1 MELFDLL
8 ETRVVELLGQ
18 IDTLRE
24 ENKTLQEKVN
34 ALDEENKTLKE
45 SLEQEQHTKEE
56 INGRIDTLLSTIRE
70 FTAEPADIRMHSFQL
85 NVLGMDISF
94 RTDADSARIERAQAF
109 VEKQYERLK
118 NQGGQF
124 GREKLLTLLVLG
136 VADDL
141 LQTQQQLDGVETRL
155 ANLLELIEKTD

>member
-70 FTAEPADIRMHSFQL
+70 LRPKRKRPISVCTAFSSMSSAWTFPSVRMLIPLVSSGL
-85 NVLGMDISF
+85 
-94 RTDADSARIERAQAF
+94 
-109 VEKQYERLK
+109 RLR
-118 NQGGQF
+118 
-124 GREKLLTLLVLG
+124 REAV
-136 VADDL
+136 
-141 LQTQQQLDGVETRL
+141 
-155 ANLLELIEKTD
+155 

>member
-24 ENKTLQEKVN
+24 EKTLQEKVN

-70 FTAEPADIRMHSFQL
+70 FTAEA
-85 NVLGMDISF
+85 
-94 RTDADSARIERAQAF
+94 
-109 VEKQYERLK
+109 
-118 NQGGQF
+118 
-124 GREKLLTLLVLG
+124 
-136 VADDL
+136 
-141 LQTQQQLDGVETRL
+141 
-155 ANLLELIEKTD
+155 

>member
-70 FTAEPADIRMHSFQL
+70 LRPKRNRPIPYAQL
-85 NVLGMDISF
+85 
-94 RTDADSARIERAQAF
+94 SAQCPRHGHF
-109 VEKQYERLK
+109 LPY
-118 NQGGQF
+118 GC
-124 GREKLLTLLVLG
+124 
-136 VADDL
+136 
-141 LQTQQQLDGVETRL
+141 
-155 ANLLELIEKTD
+155 

>member
-45 SLEQEQHTKEE
+45 SLAVSYTH
-56 INGRIDTLLSTIRE
+56 
-70 FTAEPADIRMHSFQL
+70 
-85 NVLGMDISF
+85 
-94 RTDADSARIERAQAF
+94 
-109 VEKQYERLK
+109 
-118 NQGGQF
+118 
-124 GREKLLTLLVLG
+124 LTLPTKRIV
-136 VADDL
+136 
-141 LQTQQQLDGVETRL
+141 
-155 ANLLELIEKTD
+155 

>member
-1 MELFDLL
+1 
-8 ETRVVELLGQ
+8 
-18 IDTLRE
+18 
-24 ENKTLQEKVN
+24 
-34 ALDEENKTLKE
+34 
-45 SLEQEQHTKEE
+45 
-56 INGRIDTLLSTIRE
+56 
-70 FTAEPADIRMHSFQL
+70 MHSFQL

-94 RTDADSARIERAQAF
+94 RTDQQRHHDRRHADSVRIERAQDF

>member
-24 ENKTLQEKVN
+24 ENKSLQEKIG
-34 ALDEENKTLKE
+34 ALEESNRALEEDNKGLKE

-70 FTAEPADIRMHSFQL
+70 FTAEANSAIPGSTAFSSMSWEWTFP
-85 NVLGMDISF
+85 
-94 RTDADSARIERAQAF
+94 SARRPIP
-109 VEKQYERLK
+109 
-118 NQGGQF
+118 
-124 GREKLLTLLVLG
+124 
-136 VADDL
+136 
-141 LQTQQQLDGVETRL
+141 L
-155 ANLLELIEKTD
+155 ASSRRRSSWRSSMRD

>member
-45 SLEQEQHTKEE
+45 SLEQEQHTKEVALDDSRVY
-56 INGRIDTLLSTIRE
+56 GRSVTDRYPYAQLS
-70 FTAEPADIRMHSFQL
+70 
-85 NVLGMDISF
+85 
-94 RTDADSARIERAQAF
+94 AQCPRHGHF
-109 VEKQYERLK
+109 LPY
-118 NQGGQF
+118 GC
-124 GREKLLTLLVLG
+124 
-136 VADDL
+136 
-141 LQTQQQLDGVETRL
+141 
-155 ANLLELIEKTD
+155 

>member
-1 MELFDLL
+1 
-8 ETRVVELLGQ
+8 
-18 IDTLRE
+18 
-24 ENKTLQEKVN
+24 
-34 ALDEENKTLKE
+34 
-45 SLEQEQHTKEE
+45 
-56 INGRIDTLLSTIRE
+56 
-70 FTAEPADIRMHSFQL
+70 MHSFQL

-94 RTDADSARIERAQAF
+94 RTDADSARIERAQDF

-141 LQTQQQLDGVETRL
+141 LQTQQQQLDGVETRL

>member
-45 SLEQEQHTKEE
+45 E

-70 FTAEPADIRMHSFQL
+70 FTAEA
-85 NVLGMDISF
+85 
-94 RTDADSARIERAQAF
+94 
-109 VEKQYERLK
+109 
-118 NQGGQF
+118 
-124 GREKLLTLLVLG
+124 
-136 VADDL
+136 
-141 LQTQQQLDGVETRL
+141 
-155 ANLLELIEKTD
+155 

>member
-1 MELFDLL
+1 
-8 ETRVVELLGQ
+8 
-18 IDTLRE
+18 
-24 ENKTLQEKVN
+24 
-34 ALDEENKTLKE
+34 
-45 SLEQEQHTKEE
+45 
-56 INGRIDTLLSTIRE
+56 
-70 FTAEPADIRMHSFQL
+70 MHSFQL

-94 RTDADSARIERAQAF
+94 STDADSARIERAQDF

>member
-1 MELFDLL
+1 M
-8 ETRVVELLGQ
+8 Q
-18 IDTLRE
+18 
-24 ENKTLQEKVN
+24 
-34 ALDEENKTLKE
+34 
-45 SLEQEQHTKEE
+45 
-56 INGRIDTLLSTIRE
+56 
-70 FTAEPADIRMHSFQL
+70 SFQL
-85 NVLGMDISF
+85 NVLGMDISLLK
-94 RTDADSARIERAQAF
+94 DADSARIERAQDF

-124 GREKLLTLLVLG
+124 GREKLLTRLVLG

>member
-34 ALDEENKTLKE
+34 ALDENKTLKE

-70 FTAEPADIRMHSFQL
+70 FTAEA
-85 NVLGMDISF
+85 
-94 RTDADSARIERAQAF
+94 
-109 VEKQYERLK
+109 
-118 NQGGQF
+118 
-124 GREKLLTLLVLG
+124 
-136 VADDL
+136 
-141 LQTQQQLDGVETRL
+141 
-155 ANLLELIEKTD
+155 

>member
-45 SLEQEQHTKEE
+45 SLDSRVY
-56 INGRIDTLLSTIRE
+56 GRSVTDRYPYAQLS
-70 FTAEPADIRMHSFQL
+70 
-85 NVLGMDISF
+85 
-94 RTDADSARIERAQAF
+94 AQCPRHGHF
-109 VEKQYERLK
+109 LPY
-118 NQGGQF
+118 GC
-124 GREKLLTLLVLG
+124 
-136 VADDL
+136 
-141 LQTQQQLDGVETRL
+141 
-155 ANLLELIEKTD
+155 

>member
-18 IDTLRE
+18 IDTLSE

-45 SLEQEQHTKEE
+45 SLEQEQHTQEE

-70 FTAEPADIRMHSFQL
+70 FTAEA
-85 NVLGMDISF
+85 
-94 RTDADSARIERAQAF
+94 
-109 VEKQYERLK
+109 
-118 NQGGQF
+118 
-124 GREKLLTLLVLG
+124 
-136 VADDL
+136 
-141 LQTQQQLDGVETRL
+141 
-155 ANLLELIEKTD
+155 

>member
-1 MELFDLL
+1 MLIPFVSYNFA
-8 ETRVVELLGQ
+8 TCMVAFALLG
-18 IDTLRE
+18 
-24 ENKTLQEKVN
+24 
-34 ALDEENKTLKE
+34 
-45 SLEQEQHTKEE
+45 
-56 INGRIDTLLSTIRE
+56 
-70 FTAEPADIRMHSFQL
+70 
-85 NVLGMDISF
+85 
-94 RTDADSARIERAQAF
+94 IERAQDF

>member
-1 MELFDLL
+1 
-8 ETRVVELLGQ
+8 
-18 IDTLRE
+18 
-24 ENKTLQEKVN
+24 
-34 ALDEENKTLKE
+34 
-45 SLEQEQHTKEE
+45 
-56 INGRIDTLLSTIRE
+56 
-70 FTAEPADIRMHSFQL
+70 MHSFQL

-94 RTDADSARIERAQAF
+94 RTDADSARIERAQDF

-124 GREKLLTLLVLG
+124 GREKLLVLG

>member
-34 ALDEENKTLKE
+34 AENKTLKE

-70 FTAEPADIRMHSFQL
+70 FTAEA
-85 NVLGMDISF
+85 
-94 RTDADSARIERAQAF
+94 
-109 VEKQYERLK
+109 
-118 NQGGQF
+118 
-124 GREKLLTLLVLG
+124 
-136 VADDL
+136 
-141 LQTQQQLDGVETRL
+141 
-155 ANLLELIEKTD
+155 

>member
-1 MELFDLL
+1 MSSAWTFPS
-8 ETRVVELLGQ
+8 V
-18 IDTLRE
+18 
-24 ENKTLQEKVN
+24 
-34 ALDEENKTLKE
+34 
-45 SLEQEQHTKEE
+45 
-56 INGRIDTLLSTIRE
+56 
-70 FTAEPADIRMHSFQL
+70 RMLIPLVSSGSGL
-85 NVLGMDISF
+85 
-94 RTDADSARIERAQAF
+94 

>member
-1 MELFDLL
+1 M
-8 ETRVVELLGQ
+8 
-18 IDTLRE
+18 
-24 ENKTLQEKVN
+24 
-34 ALDEENKTLKE
+34 
-45 SLEQEQHTKEE
+45 E
-56 INGRIDTLLSTIRE
+56 INMVRI
-70 FTAEPADIRMHSFQL
+70 
-85 NVLGMDISF
+85 
-94 RTDADSARIERAQAF
+94 
-109 VEKQYERLK
+109 EKQYERLK

>member
-1 MELFDLL
+1 
-8 ETRVVELLGQ
+8 
-18 IDTLRE
+18 
-24 ENKTLQEKVN
+24 
-34 ALDEENKTLKE
+34 
-45 SLEQEQHTKEE
+45 
-56 INGRIDTLLSTIRE
+56 
-70 FTAEPADIRMHSFQL
+70 MHSFQL

-94 RTDADSARIERAQAF
+94 RTDADSARIERAQDF

-141 LQTQQQLDGVETRL
+141 LQTQQLDGVETRL

>member
-1 MELFDLL
+1 MTNGFDARIPEKVGPGTSADTATAFAKTVSYPFLRMELFDLL

-70 FTAEPADIRMHSFQL
+70 FTAEA
-85 NVLGMDISF
+85 
-94 RTDADSARIERAQAF
+94 
-109 VEKQYERLK
+109 
-118 NQGGQF
+118 
-124 GREKLLTLLVLG
+124 
-136 VADDL
+136 
-141 LQTQQQLDGVETRL
+141 
-155 ANLLELIEKTD
+155 

>member
-56 INGRIDTLLSTIRE
+56 INGRIDDSRVYGRSVTGRYPYAQLS
-70 FTAEPADIRMHSFQL
+70 
-85 NVLGMDISF
+85 
-94 RTDADSARIERAQAF
+94 AQCPRHGHF
-109 VEKQYERLK
+109 LPY
-118 NQGGQF
+118 GC
-124 GREKLLTLLVLG
+124 
-136 VADDL
+136 
-141 LQTQQQLDGVETRL
+141 
-155 ANLLELIEKTD
+155 

>member
-24 ENKTLQEKVN
+24 GNKTLQEKGN
-34 ALDEENKTLKE
+34 DHDEENKTLKE

-70 FTAEPADIRMHSFQL
+70 FTAEA
-85 NVLGMDISF
+85 
-94 RTDADSARIERAQAF
+94 
-109 VEKQYERLK
+109 
-118 NQGGQF
+118 
-124 GREKLLTLLVLG
+124 
-136 VADDL
+136 
-141 LQTQQQLDGVETRL
+141 
-155 ANLLELIEKTD
+155 

>member
-34 ALDEENKTLKE
+34 ALDE
-45 SLEQEQHTKEE
+45 QEQHTKEE

-70 FTAEPADIRMHSFQL
+70 FTAEA
-85 NVLGMDISF
+85 
-94 RTDADSARIERAQAF
+94 
-109 VEKQYERLK
+109 
-118 NQGGQF
+118 
-124 GREKLLTLLVLG
+124 
-136 VADDL
+136 
-141 LQTQQQLDGVETRL
+141 
-155 ANLLELIEKTD
+155 